1 MDFPEFNCICE
12 LCDCGRHKHHKNCL
26 KRNTTVQIGSES
38 KRCHLTHYQ
47 STFTLPHNARLR
59 SSKRP
64 LRTPLHCNPPAM
76 QFQTTQRREFIPHL
90 LAERTQPAFKKEQ
103 YRPPQEPLQGQ
114 TVYSLDFPAKQP
126 EALVMRRPKSTMQ
139 RAGGAAAK
147 ISSTTTARESYQG
160 RRGGPQLRFGELPAI
175 VGSLLY
181 PDQKEEMHTTTQRE
195 FIKKAGAK
203 PELVRAV
210 QCNLKIE
217 GERDMKTTH
226 QTVFQPLPL
235 EKALAVPRPRLSE
248 REAALR
254 GAHMESVTK
263 YRSDYPA
270 HHSLPER
277 RELARPPADNLAI
290 NHSLRGDFKTVQRET
305 FPGWDT
311 SKYKRPDPA
320 HFKEELSDRE
330 REAHFQG
337 DTVTKLAYQPIPLN
351 TLQLEPIKRPATV
364 LKPHDARFEDTTA
377 NRVFFQDWGVQ
388 PRVRYGDP
396 YDGSCIRPLGRFE
409 TETTNRSTFYQKKA
423 EMVTNCKPEHKPI
436 EAVGEHDFTTVHQET
451 YRPLNLP
458 VCRLQAYLSQQQ
470 QMKGNTPPAV
480 PS

>member
-1 MDFPEFNCICE
+1 
-12 LCDCGRHKHHKNCL
+12 
-26 KRNTTVQIGSES
+26 
-38 KRCHLTHYQ
+38 
-47 STFTLPHNARLR
+47 
-59 SSKRP
+59 
-64 LRTPLHCNPPAM
+64 
-76 QFQTTQRREFIPHL
+76 
-90 LAERTQPAFKKEQ
+90 
-103 YRPPQEPLQGQ
+103 
-114 TVYSLDFPAKQP
+114 
-126 EALVMRRPKSTMQ
+126 
-139 RAGGAAAK
+139 
-147 ISSTTTARESYQG
+147 
-160 RRGGPQLRFGELPAI
+160 
-175 VGSLLY
+175 
-181 PDQKEEMHTTTQRE
+181 MHTTTQRE

-290 NHSLRGDFKTVQRET
+290 NHSLRLH
-305 FPGWDT
+305 T
-311 SKYKRPDPA
+311 SP
-320 HFKEELSDRE
+320 FN
-330 REAHFQG
+330 
-337 DTVTKLAYQPIPLN
+337 LAYQPIPLN

-364 LKPHDARFEDTTA
+364 LKPHDARFEDNTA

-396 YDGSCIRPLGRFE
+396 YDGSCIRPLVGR
-409 TETTNRSTFYQKKA
+409 KGGG
-423 EMVTNCKPEHKPI
+423 VT
-436 EAVGEHDFTTVHQET
+436 
-451 YRPLNLP
+451 LN
-458 VCRLQAYLSQQQ
+458 S
-470 QMKGNTPPAV
+470 
-480 PS
+480 

>member
-1 MDFPEFNCICE
+1 
-12 LCDCGRHKHHKNCL
+12 
-26 KRNTTVQIGSES
+26 
-38 KRCHLTHYQ
+38 
-47 STFTLPHNARLR
+47 
-59 SSKRP
+59 
-64 LRTPLHCNPPAM
+64 M
-76 QFQTTQRREFIPHL
+76 QFQTTQRREFIPRL

-181 PDQKEEMHTTTQRE
+181 PDQKEEMRTTTQRE

-203 PELVRAV
+203 PELIRAV

-277 RELARPPADNLAI
+277 RELVRPPADNLAI

-337 DTVTKLAYQPIPLN
+337 DTVTKLAYQPIQCLGLCSLLQLAYQPIQCLVLCSLLQLAYQPIQCLVLCFLLQLAYQPIPLN

-409 TETTNRSTFYQKKA
+409 TETTNRSTFYQKAA

-458 VCRLQAYLSQQQ
+458 VCRLQAYLLQQQ
-470 QMKGNTPPAV
+470 QMKENTPPAV